1 MIKAKHYFIYL
12 ARQVDKE
19 PDSADGLIL
28 RDIGRF
34 YRDSQQVQSAHH
46 YYQQAMLK
54 EGYHAYTAKNNI
66 EYTTPYAQQP
76 K

>member
-1 MIKAKHYFIYL
+1 AQIEQLSPEKFNHYSLRRLANAEKTAGNIDKAKHYFIYL

-46 YYQQAMLK
+46 Y
-54 EGYHAYTAKNNI
+54 
-66 EYTTPYAQQP
+66 
-76 K
+76 